1 MALPRDSR
9 VQDSAVKTEEKKM
22 KKTVILIAMLL
33 CFLLLA
39 GSCGDTADTAAS
51 AAADTKPSG
60 GTPAATDPATEP
72 VTEPEPVFLTV
83 ASEGKT
89 EYAVVTRA
97 GFDPDAASAANFASL
112 FKSVTG
118 AEPVLSSD
126 SAAAAEKEILIGS
139 TSRPESSAF
148 ISSLPENGYGYCVS
162 GGKIVIAGKRDS
174 LNALA
179 LYAFADAAFEGKFI
193 SDGVFSLPDNLAL
206 TADAGEDYSTPYGV
220 LVNGKTVVADVSN
233 PRNVTSRNGFNVGQG
248 ATTDG
253 KNFYTALLKKS
264 TDTDEITRFPIDKN
278 APDAQPNL
286 KAIDLPLSHA
296 NDMCFSLRDNA
307 VIVDKMS
314 GTELAYL
321 DPETLEIKKT
331 VNVTTVDGAIW
342 AIAYLNSREEF
353 VLRAGTSLYITDAD
367 FNLKKSA
374 QYNSTQGYTGQGMDC
389 DDRLIY
395 IPQSKGNSTNDNI
408 IEIYDWDLN
417 LIRVVHLPIPTECE
431 TIMNWDGKYYM
442 HFNVRNSSVYDLD
455 FVEIF
460 DPELPQ

>member
-1 MALPRDSR
+1 
-9 VQDSAVKTEEKKM
+9 M
-22 KKTVILIAMLL
+22 KKSVLFTV
-33 CFLLLA
+33 LLLA
-39 GSCGDTADTAAS
+39 FLMLAESCGGTPAETAGTT
-51 AAADTKPSG
+51 AADTKPSG
-60 GTPAATDPATEP
+60 DVPASSESRTESVTD
-72 VTEPEPVFLTV
+72 PEPVFFSV
-83 ASEGKT
+83 ASGGKT
-89 EYAVVTRA
+89 EYKIVTREK
-97 GFDPDAASAANFASL
+97 FDPDVTSATNFAAV
-112 FKSVTG
+112 FANRTG
-118 AEPVLSSD
+118 ASPELVTD

-139 TSRPESSAF
+139 TSRPESKEF
-148 ISSLPENGYGYCVS
+148 ISSLPDNGYGYRVS
-162 GGKIVIAGKRDS
+162 GNRIVIAGKRDS

-179 LYAFADAAFEGKFI
+179 LYAFAEAAFEGNYI
-193 SDGVFSLPDNLAL
+193 SDGVFSLPEDLAF

-220 LVNGKTVVADVSN
+220 LINGKTVVADVSN
-233 PRNVTSRNGFNVGQG
+233 PRNTTSRNGFTVGQG

-278 APDAQPNL
+278 APDAQPVA
-286 KAIDLPLSHA
+286 KAVDLPLSHA

-307 VIVDKMS
+307 VIVDKMA

-331 VNVTTVDGAIW
+331 VSVTTVDGAIW
-342 AIAYLNSREEF
+342 AVAYLNSREEF

-395 IPQSKGNSTNDNI
+395 IPQSKGDNTNDNI

-417 LIRVVHLPIPTECE
+417 LIRVVHLPISTECE
-431 TIMNWDGKYYM
+431 TIMNWAGKYYM

-460 DPELPQ
+460 DPELP